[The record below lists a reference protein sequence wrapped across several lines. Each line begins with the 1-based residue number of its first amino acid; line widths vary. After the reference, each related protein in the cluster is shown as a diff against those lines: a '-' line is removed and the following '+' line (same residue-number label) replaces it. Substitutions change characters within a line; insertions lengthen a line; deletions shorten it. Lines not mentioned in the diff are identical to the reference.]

1 MLFERDL
8 SVVLIRRYE
17 EHGHV
22 DVTQAVRDAPL
33 HDGVRRPE
41 IGLFV
46 VPRPPA
52 DERAPGVFLGR
63 FDKEPLGDAFS
74 DGPHAEHLHRQSA
87 GSMRDATHRND
98 ATRYDKFPGVPAY
111 GSTDQALR

>member
-1 MLFERDL
+1 MFFERDL
-8 SVVLIRRYE
+8 SVVLVRRNE
-17 EHGHV
+17 ERGHV

-33 HDGVRRPE
+33 HDGVRRLE

-52 DERAPGVFLGR
+52 DERTPGVFLGR

-74 DGPHAEHLHRQSA
+74 DAPHAEHLHRQSA

-98 ATRYDKFPGVPAY
+98 GEK
-111 GSTDQALR
+111 